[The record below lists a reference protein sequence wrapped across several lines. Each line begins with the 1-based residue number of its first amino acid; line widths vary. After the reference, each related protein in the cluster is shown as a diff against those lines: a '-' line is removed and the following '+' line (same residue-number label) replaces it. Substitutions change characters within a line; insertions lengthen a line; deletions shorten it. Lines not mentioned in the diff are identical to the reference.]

1 MEPNAMN
8 RTLTFSQPAARSRT
22 ATFEELAQKH
32 YRQAY
37 NIAYRI
43 SGSSTD
49 AEDLTQEA
57 LIRAYQ
63 SFERYQ
69 PELPFANWLYRIISN
84 LHVDELRRRG
94 RARVESIDASA
105 ALTDIPDSTYDTA
118 DRLLSR
124 ELDGYLQHAL
134 DALSPDFRTAIVLC
148 DIEGLSYE
156 EIAEIMGCSIGTVR
170 SRVHRGRKQM
180 RKLLGV
186 T

>member
-1 MEPNAMN
+1 MN
-8 RTLTFSQPAARSRT
+8 RALTLSRPQTAAPAAS
-22 ATFEELAQKH
+22 FEQLVEKH

-43 SGSSTD
+43 SGSATD

-69 PELPFANWLYRIISN
+69 PELPFANWLYRIIAN

-94 RARVESIDASA
+94 RARVESIDACA
-105 ALTDIPDSTYDTA
+105 GLADIPDYSSDPA
-118 DRLLSR
+118 DRVLSQ
-124 ELDGYLQHAL
+124 ELDGQLQQAL
-134 DALSPDFRTAIVLC
+134 DALSPDFRTAVVLC

-156 EIAEIMGCSIGTVR
+156 EIAEIMRCSLGTVR
-170 SRVHRGRKQM
+170 SRVHRGRKHL

-186 T
+186 P

>member
-1 MEPNAMN
+1 MN
-8 RTLTFSQPAARSRT
+8 RTLTLTPTAARPRP
-22 ATFEELAQKH
+22 ATFEELVEKH

-43 SGSSTD
+43 SGSATD

-69 PELPFANWLYRIISN
+69 PELPFANWLYRIIAN

-94 RARVESIDASA
+94 RARVESIDACPAYAELPDYA
-105 ALTDIPDSTYDTA
+105 ADPAGLV
-118 DRLLSR
+118 LSR
-124 ELDGYLQHAL
+124 EIEGHLQQAL

-156 EIAEIMGCSIGTVR
+156 EIAEIMRCSIGTVR

-180 RKLLGV
+180 RRFLGV
-186 T
+186 A

>member
-1 MEPNAMN
+1 MN
-8 RTLTFSQPAARSRT
+8 KALTLTQTAASGRAVS
-22 ATFEELAQKH
+22 FEQLVEKH

-43 SGSSTD
+43 SGSATD

-69 PELPFANWLYRIISN
+69 PELPFANWLYRIIAN

-94 RARVESIDASA
+94 RARIESIDACP
-105 ALTDIPDSTYDTA
+105 ALVDLPDHSSDPA
-118 DRLLSR
+118 DRVLSQ
-124 ELDGYLQHAL
+124 ELEEHLQMAL
-134 DALSPDFRTAIVLC
+134 DALSPEFRTAVVLC

-156 EIAEIMGCSIGTVR
+156 EIAEIMRCSLGTVR

-180 RKLLGV
+180 RKLLGAA
-186 T
+186 

>member
-1 MEPNAMN
+1 MN
-8 RTLTFSQPAARSRT
+8 RTLAFTQPAARSRA
-22 ATFEELAQKH
+22 ATFEELVEKH

-43 SGSSTD
+43 SGSPTD

-94 RARVESIDASA
+94 RARVESIDACSA
-105 ALTDIPDSTYDTA
+105 LADIPDSTFDPA
-118 DRLLSR
+118 GRLLSR
-124 ELDGYLQHAL
+124 ELDGHLQQAL

-156 EIAEIMGCSIGTVR
+156 EIAEIMRCSIGTVR

>member
-1 MEPNAMN
+1 MN
-8 RTLTFSQPAARSRT
+8 QALTLDQTAARRQT
-22 ATFEELAQKH
+22 ATFEELVEKH

-43 SGSSTD
+43 SGSVTD

-69 PELPFANWLYRIISN
+69 PELPFANWLYRIIAN

-94 RARVESIDASA
+94 RARVESIDACA
-105 ALTDIPDSTYDTA
+105 ALNDIPDYSSDPA

-124 ELDGYLQHAL
+124 ELEGHLQQAL
-134 DALSPDFRTAIVLC
+134 DALSPDFRTAVVLC

-156 EIAEIMGCSIGTVR
+156 EIAEIMRCSLGTVR
-170 SRVHRGRKQM
+170 SRVHRGRKHL

-186 T
+186 S

>member
-1 MEPNAMN
+1 MN
-8 RTLTFSQPAARSRT
+8 STLTLTQPAARSRP
-22 ATFEELAQKH
+22 ATFEELVEKH

-43 SGSSTD
+43 SGSATD

-57 LIRAYQ
+57 MIRAYQ

-69 PELPFANWLYRIISN
+69 PELPFANWLYRIIAN

-94 RARVESIDASA
+94 RARVESIDACA
-105 ALTDIPDSTYDTA
+105 ALADIPDYSA
-118 DRLLSR
+118 DPAGRLLSR
-124 ELDGYLQHAL
+124 ELEGYLQEAL
-134 DALSPDFRTAIVLC
+134 DALSPDFRTAVVLC

-156 EIAEIMGCSIGTVR
+156 EIAETMRCSIGTVR

-180 RKLLGV
+180 RRLLGV
-186 T
+186 A

>member
-1 MEPNAMN
+1 MN
-8 RTLTFSQPAARSRT
+8 QTLILTQPAVRGKA
-22 ATFEELAQKH
+22 ATFEELVQKH

-43 SGSSTD
+43 SGSATD

-69 PELPFANWLYRIISN
+69 PELPFANWLYRIIAN

-94 RARVESIDASA
+94 RARVESIDACEA
-105 ALTDIPDSTYDTA
+105 FADIPDYTSDPA
-118 DRLLSR
+118 DRVLSR
-124 ELDGYLQHAL
+124 ELDGTLQQAL
-134 DALSPDFRTAIVLC
+134 DALSPDFRTAVTLC

-156 EIAEIMGCSIGTVR
+156 EIADIMRCSLGTVR

-186 T
+186 P

>member
-1 MEPNAMN
+1 MN
-8 RTLTFSQPAARSRT
+8 RALTLSRPEAAHAPAS
-22 ATFEELAQKH
+22 FEQLVEKH

-43 SGSSTD
+43 SGSATD

-94 RARVESIDASA
+94 RARVESIDACA
-105 ALTDIPDSTYDTA
+105 GLADIPDYSSDPA
-118 DRLLSR
+118 DRVLSQ
-124 ELDGYLQHAL
+124 ELDGKLQEAL
-134 DALSPDFRTAIVLC
+134 DALSPDFRTA
-148 DIEGLSYE
+148 
-156 EIAEIMGCSIGTVR
+156 
-170 SRVHRGRKQM
+170 
-180 RKLLGV
+180 
-186 T
+186 

>member
-1 MEPNAMN
+1 MN
-8 RTLTFSQPAARSRT
+8 RTLTITQPAARGRT
-22 ATFEELAQKH
+22 ATFEELVEKH

-43 SGSSTD
+43 SGSATD

-63 SFERYQ
+63 SFDRYQ
-69 PELPFANWLYRIISN
+69 PELPFANWLYRIIAN

-94 RARVESIDASA
+94 RARVESIDACESWA
-105 ALTDIPDSTYDTA
+105 DIPDYQA
-118 DRLLSR
+118 DPASQVLSR
-124 ELDGYLQHAL
+124 EIEGHLQTAL
-134 DALSPDFRTAIVLC
+134 DSLSPDFRTAVVLC

-156 EIAEIMGCSIGTVR
+156 EIAETMRCSIGTVR

-180 RKLLGV
+180 RKVLGV
-186 T
+186 S

>member
-1 MEPNAMN
+1 MN
-8 RTLTFSQPAARSRT
+8 KALTLSPTAARRCA
-22 ATFEELAQKH
+22 ATFEELVEKH

-43 SGSSTD
+43 SGSATD

-63 SFERYQ
+63 SFDRYQ
-69 PELPFANWLYRIISN
+69 PELPFANWLYRIIAN

-94 RARVESIDASA
+94 RARVESIDACP
-105 ALTDIPDSTYDTA
+105 ALADIPDYSSDPA
-118 DRLLSR
+118 DHLLSR
-124 ELDGYLQHAL
+124 ELDGQLQQAL
-134 DALSPDFRTAIVLC
+134 DRLSPDFRMAVVLC

-156 EIAEIMGCSIGTVR
+156 EIAEIMGCSLGTVR

-186 T
+186 P